1 MQNFVYMKDFYKSL
15 KPKETE
21 AFNIKT
27 YFDIM
32 FDTLNSMF
40 DWEGLPESMPARFLE
55 GYLHAFGH
63 VSVGKIND
71 VLYCGQGGLTGDV
84 DAYGEGT
91 EVLLTTPIGS
101 TRGARSIDMVYG
113 RNNDSATPDSILW
126 LTVHYLSEIAISL
139 DCNITYARLLPIPV
153 VNDDKTKVAIE
164 QTVEALK
171 AGKFGAVLSD
181 NILDV
186 IEGDLKQVN
195 LSDVKNVDRI
205 PYLSRLFD
213 DVLKQFYNFYGQ
225 NLQTINQGSQTN
237 EDELHG
243 MDSTSRI
250 LTDNML
256 KCRKELSEDLN
267 RIFGLN
273 TSVKY
278 SRAWENEIKST
289 DARAEILE
297 KEVENLEDP
306 NESEDQEG
314 AEGDDNDRTD

>member
-32 FDTLNSMF
+32 FNTLNSMF
-40 DWEGLPESMPARFLE
+40 EWEGLPESIPVRFLE
-55 GYLHAFGH
+55 GYLHTFGH

-101 TRGARSIDMVYG
+101 TRGARSVDMAYG

-171 AGKFGAVLSD
+171 DGKFGAVLSD

-256 KCRKELSEDLN
+256 KCRKELSEELN
-267 RIFGLN
+267 RIFGLD

-278 SRAWENEIKST
+278 SKAWENEIKST

-297 KEVENLEDP
+297 KEVENLDDP
-306 NESEDQEG
+306 NESGDQEG
-314 AEGDDNDRTD
+314 VEGDGNDRVD

>member
-32 FDTLNSMF
+32 FNTLNSMF
-40 DWEGLPESMPARFLE
+40 EWEGLPDSIPARFLE

-63 VSVGKIND
+63 VSVGKINGK
-71 VLYCGQGGLTGDV
+71 LYCGQGGLTGDV

-101 TRGARSIDMVYG
+101 TRGARSVDMVYG

-171 AGKFGAVLSD
+171 AGKFGAVLSG

-186 IEGDLKQVN
+186 IEGDLKLVN

-256 KCRKELSEDLN
+256 KCRKELSEELN
-267 RIFGLN
+267 RIFGLQ
-273 TSVKY
+273 TSVHY
-278 SRAWENEIKST
+278 SKAWENEIKST
-289 DARAEILE
+289 DARAKILE
-297 KEVENLEDP
+297 KEAENLEDL

-314 AEGDDNDRTD
+314 ESDGNDGTD

>member
-1 MQNFVYMKDFYKSL
+1 MTNFVYMKDFYKAL

-21 AFNIKT
+21 AFNVKV
-27 YFDIM
+27 YFDIL
-32 FDTLNSMF
+32 FNTLNSMF
-40 DWEGLPESMPARFLE
+40 EWEGLPDSIPARFLE

-63 VSVGKIND
+63 VSVGEID
-71 VLYCGQGGLTGDV
+71 GTLYCGQGGLTGSV

-101 TRGARSIDMVYG
+101 TRGERSVNMAYG
-113 RNNDSATPDSILW
+113 RNNDSASADSILW

-139 DCNITYARLLPIPV
+139 NCNITYARLLPIPV
-153 VNDDKTKVAIE
+153 VNDDKTKIAIDETVA
-164 QTVEALK
+164 ALK
-171 AGKFGAVLSD
+171 DGKFSAVVSD

-186 IEGDLKQVN
+186 IEGDLKLVN

-205 PYLSRLFD
+205 PYLSRLID

-243 MDSTSRI
+243 MDSTARI

-256 KCRKELSEDLN
+256 KCRQELSEDLN

-278 SRAWENEIKST
+278 SKAWENEIKST
-289 DARAEILE
+289 DARAELLE
-297 KEVENLEDP
+297 KEVENTED
-306 NESEDQEG
+306 SDKGGDQEG
-314 AEGDDNDRTD
+314 ETGDVNDRVD